1 MTPQDRARNGFVA
14 AFGIEP
20 DGVAFAPG
28 RVNLIGEHVDYNDGL
43 VLPMPISTG
52 TAVAWGRSGGAEIE
66 AVALDFGDQHD
77 QFKLA
82 ELAPHQP
89 AMSNGILLLS
99 TRITSPPSADS

>member
-1 MTPQDRARNGFVA
+1 MTPQDRARTGFVA

-52 TAVAWGRSGGAEIE
+52 TAVAWGRSGEPRSRPWRWIS
-66 AVALDFGDQHD
+66 V
-77 QFKLA
+77 
-82 ELAPHQP
+82 
-89 AMSNGILLLS
+89 
-99 TRITSPPSADS
+99 TSMTSSSWPS